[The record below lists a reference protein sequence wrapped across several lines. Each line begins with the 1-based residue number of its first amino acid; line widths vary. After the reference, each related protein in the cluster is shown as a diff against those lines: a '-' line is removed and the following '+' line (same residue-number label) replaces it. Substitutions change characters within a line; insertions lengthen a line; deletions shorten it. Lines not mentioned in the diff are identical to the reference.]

1 MKINPTPHDMNSK
14 CTVIPPPRAYLNDI
28 SIQSVGYHRLTQQ
41 FPATLTRHI
50 ETSQNANYQENKPR
64 DMLIY
69 LMIFHGWFHD
79 CFHGFKTLIPSL
91 GLILG
96 IVLVGYPAILEAQVV
111 NTGFAD
117 STGGI
122 RLGSEPLVLG
132 AQLDIYR
139 NWGPSKSQAIPD
151 LVSSSSLHQWAIN
164 LALLDLRYQSEQ
176 IRSRLM
182 PAFGT
187 YMERNYLPGE
197 PRLLEASL
205 GIKPWKKMEL
215 WIDAGLLGSP
225 FTNENP
231 LSKDQPTY
239 TRSLSA
245 EFVPYYLSGV
255 RIGYTWGP
263 RYSTYLYL
271 VNGWQQAVDRVPGQ
285 ALVVQMEFRPSSQW
299 LINLNYFGGQEDH
312 ASRWMVSNNKPLL
325 GWRSLIDAYALYRP
339 TPKTLLTSSLY
350 HGWQNGDTWS
360 QGNILAE
367 HFLNPYWACNVRAEV
382 LDDPGGVVVPPSVS
396 NVSSLWS
403 GYSMGLKYRP
413 NLHFVGRLEF
423 RRLTKGRASIGAENW
438 PYLTLSA
445 TVAL

>member
-1 MKINPTPHDMNSK
+1 M
-14 CTVIPPPRAYLNDI
+14 
-28 SIQSVGYHRLTQQ
+28 
-41 FPATLTRHI
+41 
-50 ETSQNANYQENKPR
+50 
-64 DMLIY
+64 
-69 LMIFHGWFHD
+69 
-79 CFHGFKTLIPSL
+79 
-91 GLILG
+91 ILG
-96 IVLVGYPAILEAQVV
+96 SEFLAAQVV

-139 NWGPSKSQAIPD
+139 NWGPSRSQQIPD
-151 LVSSSSLHQWAIN
+151 LVSSSSLNQWAIN

-205 GIKPWKKMEL
+205 GIKPWKKWDL

-245 EFVPYYLSGV
+245 EFVPYYLTGV
-255 RIGYTWGP
+255 RIGSTWGP
-263 RYSTYLYL
+263 RYSTYVYW
-271 VNGWQQAVDRVPGQ
+271 VNGWQQAVDRVQGQ
-285 ALVVQMEFRPSSQW
+285 ALVAQMEYRPTSKW
-299 LINLNYFGGQEDH
+299 LINLNYFGGKEEH
-312 ASRWMVSNNKPLL
+312 ASRMDPGNNKSVL
-325 GWRSLIDAYALYRP
+325 GWRSLFDAYALYRP
-339 TPKTLLTSSLY
+339 TSKILLTSSLY
-350 HGWQNGDTWS
+350 HGLQNGARWS
-360 QGNILAE
+360 QGNLIVE
-367 HFLNPYWACNVRAEV
+367 QFLKANWACHIRGEI
-382 LDDPGGVVVPPSVS
+382 LDDPAGVVIPQSDNPS
-396 NVSSLWS
+396 SSLWK
-403 GYSMGLKYRP
+403 GYSMGLKYIP
-413 NLHFVGRLEF
+413 NQHFLWRLEY
-423 RRLTKGRASIGAENW
+423 RHLQKGRHPGGVEKW

>member
-1 MKINPTPHDMNSK
+1 MNSK

-28 SIQSVGYHRLTQQ
+28 AIQSIGYHRLTQQ
-41 FPATLTRHI
+41 FPATLTRNI
-50 ETSQNANYQENKPR
+50 QTGQNVNYQQNKPNK
-64 DMLIY
+64 MLIY
-69 LMIFHGWFHD
+69 LMFFHGWFHD
-79 CFHGFKTLIPSL
+79 CFHGVKTLIRTL

-96 IVLVGYPAILEAQVV
+96 IGLLGCPLMLRAQVV

-139 NWGPSKSQAIPD
+139 NWGPSRSQQIPD
-151 LVSSSSLHQWAIN
+151 LVSSSSLNQWAIN

-205 GIKPWKKMEL
+205 GIKPWKKLDL

-263 RYSTYLYL
+263 RYSTYVYL
-271 VNGWQQAVDRVPGQ
+271 VNGWQQAVDRVAGQ
-285 ALVVQMEFRPSSQW
+285 GLVAQMEIRPSSQW
-299 LINLNYFGGQEDH
+299 LINLNYFGGREEH
-312 ASRWMVSNNKPLL
+312 ASRLIPGNNSPMI
-325 GWRSLIDAYALYRP
+325 GWRSLFDAYALYRP
-339 TPKTLLTSSLY
+339 TSKTLLTSSLY
-350 HGWQNGDTWS
+350 QGWQNGDTWA
-360 QGNILAE
+360 QGNIVAE
-367 HFLNPYWACNVRAEV
+367 HFLNPFWACNLRAEL
-382 LDDPGGVVVPPSVS
+382 LDDPAGIVVPKSG
-396 NVSSLWS
+396 NNGSSLWS

-413 NLHFVGRLEF
+413 SHHFVGRLEF
-423 RRLTKGRASIGAENW
+423 RRLTKGLASNGAENW

>member
-1 MKINPTPHDMNSK
+1 
-14 CTVIPPPRAYLNDI
+14 
-28 SIQSVGYHRLTQQ
+28 
-41 FPATLTRHI
+41 
-50 ETSQNANYQENKPR
+50 
-64 DMLIY
+64 MLIY
-69 LMIFHGWFHD
+69 LMIFYGWFHD
-79 CFHGFKTLIPSL
+79 CFHGVKTLIPSL

-96 IVLVGYPAILEAQVV
+96 FVLVGCPAILEAQVV

-132 AQLDIYR
+132 AQLDFYR
-139 NWGPSKSQAIPD
+139 NWGPSESQAIPD

-312 ASRWMVSNNKPLL
+312 ASRWIVSNNKPLL

-413 NLHFVGRLEF
+413 NPHFVGRLEF

>member
-1 MKINPTPHDMNSK
+1 
-14 CTVIPPPRAYLNDI
+14 
-28 SIQSVGYHRLTQQ
+28 
-41 FPATLTRHI
+41 
-50 ETSQNANYQENKPR
+50 
-64 DMLIY
+64 MLIY

-79 CFHGFKTLIPSL
+79 CFHVVKTFIPSL

-96 IVLVGYPAILEAQVV
+96 IVLVGCPAILEAQVV

-132 AQLDIYR
+132 AQLDFYR

-312 ASRWMVSNNKPLL
+312 ASRWIVSNNKPLL

-413 NLHFVGRLEF
+413 NPHFVGRLEF